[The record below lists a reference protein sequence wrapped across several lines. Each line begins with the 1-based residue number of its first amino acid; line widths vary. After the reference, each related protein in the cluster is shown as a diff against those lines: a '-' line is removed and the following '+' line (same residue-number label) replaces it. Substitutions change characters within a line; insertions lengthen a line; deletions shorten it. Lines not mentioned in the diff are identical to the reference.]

1 MSTHGNHIRSVAPVG
16 IVGVVVVGLFL
27 SSVARLVRISLTRRK
42 RMSKINKRMITSDVE
57 CARQWLVPS
66 REVKP
71 DDVQQCIIELN
82 DILNR
87 LKMGGY
93 EI

>member
-1 MSTHGNHIRSVAPVG
+1 
-16 IVGVVVVGLFL
+16 
-27 SSVARLVRISLTRRK
+27 
-42 RMSKINKRMITSDVE
+42 MSKINKRMITSDVE